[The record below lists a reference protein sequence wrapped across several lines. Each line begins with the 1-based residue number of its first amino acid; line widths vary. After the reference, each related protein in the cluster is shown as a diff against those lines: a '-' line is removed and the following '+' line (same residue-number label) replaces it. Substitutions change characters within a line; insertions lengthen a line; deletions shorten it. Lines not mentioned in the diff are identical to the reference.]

1 MKGKGLGRFLGQQGV
16 VLIVTALL
24 LPIMIAGIGGSM
36 DLGDLYS
43 YKVELQNAADSAALA
58 GVAQDSS
65 TSSDMKYRL
74 ISVADLKDDE
84 GNYKSEVQ
92 MTLNDV
98 TYTLKLKD
106 DTETKT
112 YDEKAADLVNANTSG
127 SRKLNLNTLKSAD
140 PKTTM
145 VWTGKPTD
153 SSSTQ
158 EVVCYLV
165 KLAGTI
171 PTNFVRY
178 FGVDDM
184 SAEATAVAVA
194 YSKAKSDPQPT
205 PTPTPS
211 PEGDGFDLLMFRQEL
226 ELTNILTNPFENGG
240 TVRTTFNGRVSFTD
254 GTGIDNPNYS
264 GATIINNTDSTKRFY
279 SDVMRGKV
287 AKDEVNNDPD
297 NSKGQWTTAEYRAF
311 DYQKFWKETIL
322 PMISTVDWNGDN
334 DKDVDFDSTNGRK
347 GVLLGKVQ
355 NLYPSEY
362 VAKGKDIIVQY
373 PNNYNGGGNTEIYL
387 NTLLDGDVDKPLYII
402 FKNKETQWGT
412 QASNMIRIRVTQN
425 TSRPVIIVV
434 DPTSES
440 VHPNEPELIIDKG
453 CTFRGLIYMPTAT
466 RLIIHNNGTFYG
478 SIVANN
484 VRIHSEDASFYI
496 ESYDYSK

>member
-211 PEGDGFDLLMFRQEL
+211 PEGDGRSL
-226 ELTNILTNPFENGG
+226 GH
-240 TVRTTFNGRVSFTD
+240 
-254 GTGIDNPNYS
+254 
-264 GATIINNTDSTKRFY
+264 RF
-279 SDVMRGKV
+279 G
-287 AKDEVNNDPD
+287 
-297 NSKGQWTTAEYRAF
+297 
-311 DYQKFWKETIL
+311 
-322 PMISTVDWNGDN
+322 
-334 DKDVDFDSTNGRK
+334 
-347 GVLLGKVQ
+347 
-355 NLYPSEY
+355 
-362 VAKGKDIIVQY
+362 
-373 PNNYNGGGNTEIYL
+373 
-387 NTLLDGDVDKPLYII
+387 
-402 FKNKETQWGT
+402 
-412 QASNMIRIRVTQN
+412 
-425 TSRPVIIVV
+425 
-434 DPTSES
+434 
-440 VHPNEPELIIDKG
+440 
-453 CTFRGLIYMPTAT
+453 
-466 RLIIHNNGTFYG
+466 
-478 SIVANN
+478 
-484 VRIHSEDASFYI
+484 
-496 ESYDYSK
+496 